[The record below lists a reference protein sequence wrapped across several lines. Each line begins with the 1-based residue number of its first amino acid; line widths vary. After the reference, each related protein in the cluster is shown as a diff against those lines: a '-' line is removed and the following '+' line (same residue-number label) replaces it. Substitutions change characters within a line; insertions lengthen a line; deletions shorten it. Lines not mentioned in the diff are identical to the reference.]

1 LRRWRSGATVADREE
16 AATSLGAALTGTAHA
31 YAPRVMSM
39 RPRTERD
46 LRFAGAAVGIG
57 RLFVALA
64 LAAPLGG
71 CTRVAAYERGRLAH
85 PSMSSRQRM
94 GAGQAHLYAIREG
107 ARGGSLGAGSGCG
120 CN

>member
-1 LRRWRSGATVADREE
+1 MLIDPPSRAAKLARLGVGLVVA
-16 AATSLGAALTGTAHA
+16 
-31 YAPRVMSM
+31 
-39 RPRTERD
+39 
-46 LRFAGAAVGIG
+46 AG
-57 RLFVALA
+57 LC
-64 LAAPLGG
+64 G

-85 PSMSSRQRM
+85 PSMSARQRM

>member
-1 LRRWRSGATVADREE
+1 MIDLHTRT
-16 AATSLGAALTGTAHA
+16 
-31 YAPRVMSM
+31 M
-39 RPRTERD
+39 R
-46 LRFAGAAVGIG
+46 LG
-57 RLFVALA
+57 RLLVGLLLVGLLLA
-64 LAAPLGG
+64 GGLSG
-71 CTRVAAYERGRLAH
+71 CTPVAAYERGRLAH

>member
-1 LRRWRSGATVADREE
+1 MAGR
-16 AATSLGAALTGTAHA
+16 AASLAFG
-31 YAPRVMSM
+31 
-39 RPRTERD
+39 
-46 LRFAGAAVGIG
+46 
-57 RLFVALA
+57 LA
-64 LAAPLGG
+64 LATALGG

-85 PSMSSRQRM
+85 PSMSARQRM

>member
-1 LRRWRSGATVADREE
+1 MIDLHTRTMR
-16 AATSLGAALTGTAHA
+16 LGRLLVGLVLAAAL
-31 YAPRVMSM
+31 
-39 RPRTERD
+39 
-46 LRFAGAAVGIG
+46 
-57 RLFVALA
+57 
-64 LAAPLGG
+64 LGG
-71 CTRVAAYERGRLAH
+71 CTRVAVYERGRLAH